1 MARQV
6 EPGYA
11 HDPVRLASIAAA
23 WVLVTSFP
31 QGSLY
36 RMDQEGT
43 DVVALRAEGTL
54 RAPAW
59 AVREVLLRGWKY
71 DRISPYLAER
81 RLLHATGCE
90 PGATELPGC
99 RTIWAYERYEP
110 PFVGPRDYVFRME
123 IAVDDL
129 DRGGDFELSWDIDES
144 HGKPPEGNSHMRMNR
159 GAWEISPAAGKTHFR
174 YRLSADP
181 GGSLPAWIVNVAN
194 RSQIPSVI
202 SAVEDE
208 AQKLALAKKAEGR
221 SR

>member
-1 MARQV
+1 M
-6 EPGYA
+6 
-11 HDPVRLASIAAA
+11 RLASVAAT
-23 WVLVTSFP
+23 WVLVTTFP

-71 DRISPYLAER
+71 GGISPYLAER
-81 RLLHATGCE
+81 RLLHADRCE
-90 PGATELPGC
+90 AGATELPGC

-110 PFVGPRDYVFRME
+110 PFVGARDYAFRME
-123 IAVDDL
+123 IGADDL
-129 DRGGDFELSWDIDES
+129 DRGGDFELAWDIDES
-144 HGKPPEGNSHMRMNR
+144 HGKPPEGSSHMRMNR
-159 GAWEISPAAGKTHFR
+159 GAWEISPAGRNTRFR

-181 GGSLPAWIVNVAN
+181 GGSLPGWIVNVAN

-202 SAVEDE
+202 SAVEGE
-208 AQKLALAKKAEGR
+208 AQKLAEARKASTAR
-221 SR
+221 P